1 MRISRKTLCMRET
14 GEYLE
19 NTLYEGNRTITRIK
33 TLYEGNRRINKKK
46 TLCLRETGEYIEK
59 HSV

>member
-1 MRISRKTLCMRET
+1 MRET